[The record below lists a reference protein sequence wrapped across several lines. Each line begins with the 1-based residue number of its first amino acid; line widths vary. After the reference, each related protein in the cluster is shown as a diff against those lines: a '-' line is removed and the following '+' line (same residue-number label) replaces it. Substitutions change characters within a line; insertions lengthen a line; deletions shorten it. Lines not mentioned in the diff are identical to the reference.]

1 MLVPGR
7 TGIYRSGEAQPRRG
21 PFTLVIGKAMKRR
34 DLIKRLAAP
43 CALVAMPS
51 LAALAPPNRIVLG
64 QSAAFTGNAAQL
76 GIQMNIGA
84 RIFFNALN
92 AAGGVNGNT
101 VELRTLDDGYEP
113 ERCKVNTEQFIKDD
127 VFGLFGYVGTPT
139 SLAAL
144 PLVVDAKVPFF
155 GPFTGAEALRDPFHR
170 SVFHLRASY
179 FDETRLIVNNLTQL
193 GLKKIAVF
201 YQNDAYGKAGLE
213 GVTRALKAQDL
224 APVALG
230 TVERNSIDV
239 ASAVKDITPKMPDAV
254 VQISAYKSCAA
265 FIRGA
270 RKAGYGGTF
279 LNVSFVGT
287 QALAD
292 ELDHHADLTRVPQCR
307 AQGRRRRR
315 AELFE
320 HGRLSGRQGVR
331 RRPEARR
338 PQPDARSADQRPGGD
353 PASKLRRLQR
363 QLRAEGPRGLALRR
377 PVDADRRRQGTPLD
391 GCRAA
396 RRSTAPKTPG
406 GCAAKVRQV
415 NCFHYE
421 LTGRKHA
428 SLSRAVPR
436 SPPCA

>member
-155 GPFTGAEALRDPFHR
+155 GPFTGAEALRDPFHK

-292 ELDHHADLTRVPQCR
+292 ELGKEGLGIMVSQVMPFPFSTTTPISR
-307 AQGRRRRR
+307 
-315 AELFE
+315 EYL
-320 HGRLSGRQGVR
+320 
-331 RRPEARR
+331 
-338 PQPDARSADQRPGGD
+338 DAVHKAGGD
-353 PASKLRRLQR
+353 AVPNYSSM
-363 QLRAEGPRGLALRR
+363 EGYL
-377 PVDADRRRQGTPLD
+377 
-391 GCRAA
+391 
-396 RRSTAPKTPG
+396 
-406 GCAAKVRQV
+406 AAKVFAEGLRRAGRNPTREALISGLEAIQQASFGGFSV
-415 NCFHYE
+415 NFGPKDHVASRFVDLSM
-421 LTGRKHA
+421 LTEDGKVR
-428 SLSRAVPR
+428 R
-436 SPPCA
+436 